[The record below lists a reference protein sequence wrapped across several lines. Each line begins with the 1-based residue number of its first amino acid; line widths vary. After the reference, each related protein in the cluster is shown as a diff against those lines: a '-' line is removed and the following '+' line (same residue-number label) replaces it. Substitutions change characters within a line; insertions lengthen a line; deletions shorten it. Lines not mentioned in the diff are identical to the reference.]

1 MAWRLKHEALVGE
14 QPHRLADRLAGVAG
28 VAADIGNGRQRVAR
42 PEYPV
47 DDLLPEPI
55 RYLPIW
61 PRVREFAV
69 AHSENNTRSHSSLV
83 DYNCRPNP
91 CISRI
96 SDALEEVHC
105 RLAHVGVHSQRA
117 LAERADGCLQHAA
130 GMARLTSS

>member
-1 MAWRLKHEALVGE
+1 MVRWLVASGRFVRDLRATWSRRRRAESRSVAGDAVRMARRLKHKALVGE
-14 QPHRLADRLAGVAG
+14 QAHRLADRLAGVAG

-69 AHSENNTRSHSSLV
+69 AHNENNTRSHSSLV
-83 DYNCRPNP
+83 DYNCV
-91 CISRI
+91 
-96 SDALEEVHC
+96 A
-105 RLAHVGVHSQRA
+105 
-117 LAERADGCLQHAA
+117 
-130 GMARLTSS
+130 